1 MAAETAGK
9 NATDVPARNAPNN
22 QRLPIL
28 KSLTTR
34 TLVIGPNEQGVPGTQ
49 QVVQTTDMCKSL
61 IINRLSEP
69 DACPDDNSAGV
80 VRRGRRSEER
90 RRQYAAEVL
99 LVDDVQDVGATRE

>member
-49 QVVQTTDMCKSL
+49 QVVQTTDM
-61 IINRLSEP
+61 
-69 DACPDDNSAGV
+69 
-80 VRRGRRSEER
+80 
-90 RRQYAAEVL
+90 
-99 LVDDVQDVGATRE
+99 